1 MMAGEKLLEAFAYV
15 DPELVQDARTGAER
29 RNNTGRRALM
39 IALAAALVL
48 ALGATAYGYLSGADW
63 FKTWF
68 SNRDRE
74 PLTQGQEAYIEGA
87 AVDVGQRV
95 TAGGWTVT
103 VETALADQYDIY
115 VKTRIDPPA
124 GVTPEDNCKLEGA
137 VVLDADG
144 QKIPFSQ
151 RTESITY
158 YQEAGAW
165 YCVWSQS
172 VESVSGETAYL
183 DGRPLTL
190 TFDSIT
196 VDGETVAE
204 GPWRFTLDLPA
215 GGTQAVELL
224 DEPFPCKGRSISYE
238 DGEITESYYDVTLLS
253 LEVRPLRLRVQ
264 YRSEKEQELGDGLPL
279 SVVLKDGTVVPTGFS
294 GGSFGSHMADCRYQ
308 LEAPVL
314 PEEIAYIQL
323 PAGYT
328 VPMPE

>member
-1 MMAGEKLLEAFAYV
+1 MAGEKLLEAFAYV
-15 DPELVQDARTGAER
+15 DPALVEDARAGAKR
-29 RNNTGRRALM
+29 RSGAGRRTLA

-74 PLTQGQEAYIEGA
+74 PLTQGQEAYIENA
-87 AVDVGQRV
+87 AVDVGQSV
-95 TAGGWTVT
+95 TASGWTVT
-103 VETALADQYDIY
+103 VETALVDQYDIY

-124 GVTPEDNCKLEGA
+124 GVVPSDNCKLDGA
-137 VVLDADG
+137 AILDADG
-144 QKIPFSQ
+144 KKIPFS
-151 RTESITY
+151 RRSESLTY

-172 VESVSGETAYL
+172 VEPVSGEDAYL

-204 GPWRFTLDLPA
+204 GPWCFTLDLPA
-215 GGTQAVELL
+215 GGTKAVELL
-224 DEPFPCKGRSISYE
+224 DEPFPCKGRHLSYE
-238 DGEITESYYDVTLLS
+238 DGQITESYYDVTLMS

-264 YRSEKEQELGDGLPL
+264 YRSEREEEFGDGLPL
-279 SVVLKDGTVVPTGFS
+279 SVVLKDGTVVPTGYAGGGVGS
-294 GGSFGSHMADCRYQ
+294 GLADCSYE
-308 LEAPVL
+308 LAAPVL
-314 PEEIAYIQL
+314 PEEIAYVQL

-328 VPMPE
+328 MPMPE

>member
-1 MMAGEKLLEAFAYV
+1 MAGEKLLEAFACV
-15 DPELVQDARTGAER
+15 DPALVEDARTGAQTR
-29 RNNTGRRALM
+29 RNPGRRALM

-48 ALGATAYGYLSGADW
+48 ALGATAYGYFSGADW

-87 AVDVGQRV
+87 AVDVGQSV

-137 VVLDADG
+137 AILDADG
-144 QKIPFSQ
+144 KKIPFSQ
-151 RTESITY
+151 RSESLTY
-158 YQEAGAW
+158 YQEAVAW

-172 VESVSGETAYL
+172 VEPVSSEAAYL

-190 TFDSIT
+190 AFDSIM
-196 VDGETVAE
+196 VNDEVVVE

-224 DEPFPCKGRSISYE
+224 SEPFPCKGRSLAYE
-238 DGEITESYYDVTLLS
+238 DGGITESYYDVTLLS

-264 YRSEKEQELGDGLPL
+264 YRSEKEQELGDGLPI
-279 SVVLKDGTVVPTGFS
+279 SVVLKDGTVVPTGYAGGGVGS
-294 GGSFGSHMADCRYQ
+294 GLADCRYQ
-308 LEAPVL
+308 LAAPVL
-314 PEEIAYIQL
+314 PEEIAYIRL

-328 VPMPE
+328 VHMPE

>member
-1 MMAGEKLLEAFAYV
+1 MAGEKLLEAFACV
-15 DPELVQDARTGAER
+15 DPELVQDARMGAQER
-29 RNNTGRRALM
+29 RSTGRRALM

-87 AVDVGQRV
+87 AVDVGQSV
-95 TAGGWTVT
+95 TADGWTVT

-124 GVTPEDNCKLEGA
+124 GTVPADDCKLEGA
-137 VVLDADG
+137 AILDADG
-144 QKIPFSQ
+144 QEIHFSQ
-151 RTESITY
+151 RSESLTY

-172 VESVSGETAYL
+172 VESVSGEAAYL

-190 TFDSIT
+190 AFDSVT
-196 VDGETVAE
+196 ADGRTVAE
-204 GPWRFTLDLPA
+204 GPWRFTLDLPDRDA
-215 GGTQAVELL
+215 QAVELL
-224 DEPFPCKGRSISYE
+224 SEPFPCKGRRLSYE
-238 DGEITESYYDVTLLS
+238 DGEVTESYYDVTLLS

-264 YRSEKEQELGDGLPL
+264 YRSEKEKELGDGLPL

-294 GGSFGSHMADCRYQ
+294 GGGFGSHMADCRYQ
-308 LEAPVL
+308 LAAPVL